1 MHTRIVSRTDFRRPC
16 IRIRHKQI
24 EQSTFTHT
32 AVAANVM
39 EQYREATGDETLTV
53 FVSTASPFKFCDNVL
68 KSLGVAEVSEGL
80 DALDQLNEVSGRPA
94 PVPLA
99 SLRNKPVRFEQT
111 VEKEKMLDVVLDF
124 LK

>member
-1 MHTRIVSRTDFRRPC
+1 
-16 IRIRHKQI
+16 
-24 EQSTFTHT
+24 
-32 AVAANVM
+32 M
-39 EQYREATGDETLTV
+39 EDYRKETGDDTTTV

-68 KSLGVAEVSEGL
+68 KSLGVAEVKEGL

-99 SLRNKPVRFEQT
+99 SLRNKAVRFDQS